1 MFQGKTALVTGS
13 TSGIGLMIAQNLAEN
28 GANIVLNGFGEA
40 GAIEAERARF
50 EKDYGVKVIYNA
62 ADMTKPAEI
71 EAMIKDAEATLGS
84 VDILVNNAGI
94 QHVSPIVEFPIDKW
108 DAIIAINLSSA
119 FHTIRAAAPGMIAR
133 KWGRII
139 NIASAHALV
148 ASPYKAAYVA
158 AKHGIAGLTKTAAL
172 EFARDSIT
180 VNAIAPG
187 YVWTPLVEKQI
198 PGTMEARHLTRD
210 QVIHDVLL
218 EAQPTKEF
226 VTTEQVA
233 SMVLYL
239 ASENAKSVTGSILS
253 IDGGWVA
260 H

>member
-1 MFQGKTALVTGS
+1 M
-13 TSGIGLMIAQNLAEN
+13 
-28 GANIVLNGFGEA
+28 
-40 GAIEAERARF
+40 
-50 EKDYGVKVIYNA
+50 
-62 ADMTKPAEI
+62 
-71 EAMIKDAEATLGS
+71 
-84 VDILVNNAGI
+84 
-94 QHVSPIVEFPIDKW
+94 
-108 DAIIAINLSSA
+108 
-119 FHTIRAAAPGMIAR
+119 
-133 KWGRII
+133 
-139 NIASAHALV
+139 
-148 ASPYKAAYVA
+148 
-158 AKHGIAGLTKTAAL
+158 
-172 EFARDSIT
+172 
-180 VNAIAPG
+180 NAIAPG

>member
-1 MFQGKTALVTGS
+1 
-13 TSGIGLMIAQNLAEN
+13 
-28 GANIVLNGFGEA
+28 
-40 GAIEAERARF
+40 
-50 EKDYGVKVIYNA
+50 
-62 ADMTKPAEI
+62 
-71 EAMIKDAEATLGS
+71 MIKEADATFGS

-94 QHVSPIVEFPIDKW
+94 QHVSPIVEFPIEKW

-198 PGTMEARHLTRD
+198 PGTMEARHMTRD
-210 QVIHDVLL
+210 QVIQDVLL